1 MTQPCLCCAAVLC
14 LKAPQKCS
22 WLFQLVLSFQLSHGK
37 GFKPCSI
44 FRTNLVLWMDRRS
57 FYISGLFFLSM
68 NFHGEQFNSHLT
80 SKFAPFKCS
89 DEASLSIWMR
99 QKLLIWCFHVFTV
112 SLCHQIGEAV
122 GGNLKILLCCPFHF
136 KLNVFSC
143 SSFNWRVHAAS
154 PGAPLLELV
163 RSSPFSD
170 RLAELHS
177 RVYCLVLQSLSPP
190 NQMHQSGLVT
200 LYTNAHLIWKHLLCT
215 RQIAGDTSACAD
227 LFFFFFFF

>member
-1 MTQPCLCCAAVLC
+1 M
-14 LKAPQKCS
+14 
-22 WLFQLVLSFQLSHGK
+22 QLALSFQLSHGMC
-37 GFKPCSI
+37 FKPCSI

-57 FYISGLFFLSM
+57 FYISSIFFLSM

-89 DEASLSIWMR
+89 DQASLSIWMR

-154 PGAPLLELV
+154 PGAPPLELYV
-163 RSSPFSD
+163 HRRFQTDSQSFILVFIAWYCSRCHHRIKCIKADSS
-170 RLAELHS
+170 L
-177 RVYCLVLQSLSPP
+177 
-190 NQMHQSGLVT
+190 
-200 LYTNAHLIWKHLLCT
+200 
-215 RQIAGDTSACAD
+215 
-227 LFFFFFFF
+227 